1 MNAPRQGLFA
11 SLLIISFALH
21 AVLIIH
27 ATSKQ
32 LSNTRA
38 IQGELMT
45 RQLAE
50 DSLANLIPVDT
61 VSLALLANRYSSRP
75 DVAALK
81 ITAIDGRVLTT
92 GGTAPTRAGEVFHKK
107 IMLDKQAVGDI
118 ELTLIEPSFGE
129 IIRDQWLPLLLAALI
144 HILLWLLY
152 RVIARPTRS
161 EYLATLARERQL
173 KEQVSALKLTVET
186 AQKNAVIAQAL
197 AQQKKESATGT
208 GAAVPAQ
215 PAEALPPQTA
225 AYVLHISFADP
236 KQLLGTLSPGLAR
249 PYFNLCQTLLEQAM
263 EQTRQQMQVSVD
275 CTVLQSF
282 GENGAVVAVNKNE
295 KTTTANVALF
305 LVKLGKLFN
314 ELTDIVYRRHRE
326 IKRFALH
333 TRCAVTEQQVG
344 HPAQAL
350 AQGLIHHVNSNEL
363 AVHVSDEQV
372 LLVQQYFQLAPL
384 TNPTDA
390 QMREALMVIAMN
402 VECAK
407 FVAQARDRILVGDKK
422 VEPKAATEPQ
432 SLTETEE

>member
-81 ITAIDGRVLTT
+81 ITANDGRVLTT
-92 GGTAPTRAGEVFHKK
+92 GGAAPTRAGEVFHKK
-107 IMLDKQAVGDI
+107 ILLDKQPVGEI

-129 IIRDQWLPLLLAALI
+129 IIRDQWLPLLLAAFI
-144 HILLWLLY
+144 HLLLWLLY

-197 AQQKKESATGT
+197 AQQKKEGVAGQP
-208 GAAVPAQ
+208 AVPVPPAEVVPAQ
-215 PAEALPPQTA
+215 TA
-225 AYVLHISFADP
+225 AFVLHISFADP

-263 EQTRQQMQVSVD
+263 EQTRQQMQVAVD
-275 CTVLQSF
+275 CTLLQSF
-282 GENGAVVAVNKNE
+282 GENGAVVAVNQNE
-295 KTTTANVALF
+295 KTTTDNIALF

-333 TRCAVTEQQVG
+333 TRCAVTQQQVG

-350 AQGLIHHVNSNEL
+350 AQGLIQHVSSNEL

-372 LLVQQYFQLAPL
+372 LLVQQSFQLAPL

-402 VECAK
+402 VECAR
-407 FVAQARDRILVGDKK
+407 FVAQSRERILAGDKK
-422 VEPKAATEPQ
+422 AEPKAAVEPQ
-432 SLTETEE
+432 SLPVTEE